1 MGTSAGLAKDG
12 WLSIED
18 LLYGMMLPS
27 GNDAAL
33 SLAQGMG
40 AILHMGY
47 SGFKS
52 SLRSYQE
59 TFPH

>member
-1 MGTSAGLAKDG
+1 
-12 WLSIED
+12 
-18 LLYGMMLPS
+18 MMLPS

-47 SGFKS
+47 SAFKS
-52 SLRSYQE
+52 SLRSYQDV
-59 TFPH
+59 FPHQALQVAE